1 MIREYVE
8 KAIDDAGG
16 YTKGVEHTP
25 TKNMGITQKMLTDYR
40 GSVTSASDLQHLTV
54 AEAEQILYELLWS
67 APGFA
72 GLVAEDSVAKVL
84 FENAVQFGP
93 IESVVLL
100 QRALDMP
107 PTGILSAETK
117 WAVKHE
123 QADVLVAKI
132 QGRVDRLTLRLRK

>member
-8 KAIDDAGG
+8 KAIADAGG

-25 TKNMGITQKMLTDYR
+25 TMNMGITQKMLTEYR
-40 GSVTSASDLQHLTV
+40 GSVTSASDLQHLTL

-72 GLVAEDSVAKVL
+72 GLAAEDSVTKVL
-84 FENAVQFGP
+84 FENAVKFGP
-93 IESVVLL
+93 TESVVLL

-107 PTGILSAETK
+107 PTGILVTETK
-117 WAVKHE
+117 WAVKEE
-123 QADVLVAKI
+123 QADVLVAKLHR
-132 QGRVDRLTLRLRK
+132 RVNKLNLRLGK